1 MSDEP
6 ELELSKEDKNRI
18 ALEGA
23 LMAVPYVGSS
33 LVHFITGPLI
43 ERRFKRI
50 ENTLHEVTTGLGDVK
65 SLAAVNENFANL
77 LETVI
82 PDLSRA
88 VEDEKRQRFRDLLS
102 NAVELPEGST
112 EWEEAA
118 LAAALLRDIGTP
130 GLAILAALSK
140 LDDGETATLTSSPVS
155 QLVRGAFD
163 YDNPGEPQQVIPYQW
178 PVVEYWARWLREN
191 RLIRY
196 ASHDARGGFGDVA
209 VAELGTFLLRWVLR

>member
-1 MSDEP
+1 MAARS
-6 ELELSKEDKNRI
+6 
-18 ALEGA
+18 GA
-23 LMAVPYVGSS
+23 
-33 LVHFITGPLI
+33 
-43 ERRFKRI
+43 
-50 ENTLHEVTTGLGDVK
+50 N
-65 SLAAVNENFANL
+65 AA
-77 LETVI
+77 
-82 PDLSRA
+82 
-88 VEDEKRQRFRDLLS
+88 
-102 NAVELPEGST
+102 ELPEGST

-191 RLIRY
+191 QLVRW
-196 ASHDARGGFGDVA
+196 STHDARGGFGNVGM
-209 VAELGTFLLRWVLR
+209 AELGTFLLRWVLR